1 VIDLSSSAREAAFW
15 SYLGFLLWNIIVT
28 YWLIFATVAGGV
40 AAILA
45 NAAVMTIP
53 VMLQYQFLRSKLPPW
68 LIALF
73 QAAAWISFEYLHHHW
88 QLSWPW
94 LTVGNA
100 WANAPDLIQYLSITG
115 LWGVSFWVLFT
126 AALGYQAITRR
137 NKKPVSIG
145 GAVLMGMPLLSL
157 ILLLTKP
164 PAQPTNRHQ
173 VVVVQPNFDSY
184 HRYGGF

>member
-1 VIDLSSSAREAAFW
+1 
-15 SYLGFLLWNIIVT
+15 
-28 YWLIFATVAGGV
+28 
-40 AAILA
+40 
-45 NAAVMTIP
+45 
-53 VMLQYQFLRSKLPPW
+53 
-68 LIALF
+68 
-73 QAAAWISFEYLHHHW
+73 
-88 QLSWPW
+88 
-94 LTVGNA
+94 
-100 WANAPDLIQYLSITG
+100 
-115 LWGVSFWVLFT
+115 

-184 HRYGGF
+184 HRYGGFASGSQAIEHLLRLSDSLRTSGTDLIVWPETAIQTNSSNRDSLR